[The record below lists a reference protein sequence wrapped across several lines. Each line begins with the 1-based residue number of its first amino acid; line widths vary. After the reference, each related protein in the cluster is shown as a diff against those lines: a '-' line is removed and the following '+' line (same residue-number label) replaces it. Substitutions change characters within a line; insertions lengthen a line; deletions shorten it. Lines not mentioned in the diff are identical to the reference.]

1 MVIREKFIYFLWQQG
16 LFKKQNLLTTDNEAI
31 EVIYPGSLNADS
43 GPDFFNA
50 KVKINGQLWAGNV
63 EIHVKSS
70 DWFVHSHER
79 DVAYNSIILHVVWED
94 DVPVFTNSN
103 TPVSNL
109 VLKDYVDE
117 KILNNYQKL
126 FFSSKD
132 SIKCATKIKEVANS
146 FLFSNFKERLYF
158 DRLEQKSDLIYKLLA
173 HSNNDWE
180 AVLFKM
186 LAKNFGLKVNGEAFL
201 QMANILDFHIV
212 RKSSNSQ
219 LQLEA
224 LFFGA
229 SNLLEDPIEN
239 SYFIQLQKEYTY
251 LSKKFKLT
259 KNLSVKPKF
268 FRLRPQ
274 NFPTIRLS
282 QLANLYV
289 LRKQLFAAVMAI
301 HKIDEFYDLF
311 QISVSKF
318 WETHYTFKA
327 TSKNSKKKLTKS
339 FIDLLLINTIIPLKL
354 VYLKQHNKLDVSK
367 IIALAREIK
376 PEKNSIVQKFNDLGV
391 VSKTSLEAQ
400 AILHLY
406 TNYCKKDA
414 CLSCVVGNK
423 ILKND

>member
-1 MVIREKFIYFLWQQG
+1 LVIREKFIYFLWQQV

-70 DWFVHSHER
+70 DWFVHSHEK
-79 DVAYNSIILHVVWED
+79 DAAYDSIILHVVWED

-103 TPVSNL
+103 TPVSTL
-109 VLKDYVDE
+109 VLRDYVDE

-158 DRLEQKSDLIYKLLA
+158 DRLEQKSDLIYKLLT

-180 AVLFKM
+180 AVLFNM

-201 QMANILDFHIV
+201 QMANTIDFHIV

-229 SNLLEDPIEN
+229 SNLLEESIEN

-251 LSKKFKLT
+251 LSKKFKLS
-259 KNLSVKPKF
+259 KNPSVKPKF

-301 HKIDEFYDLF
+301 NKIDEFYDLF

-327 TSKNSKKKLTKS
+327 RSKNSKKKLTKS
-339 FIDLLLINTIIPLKL
+339 FIDLLLINTIIPIKL

-376 PEKNSIVQKFNDLGV
+376 PEKNSVVQKFNDLGV
-391 VSKTSLEAQ
+391 VSKTSLDAQ

-423 ILKND
+423 ILKN